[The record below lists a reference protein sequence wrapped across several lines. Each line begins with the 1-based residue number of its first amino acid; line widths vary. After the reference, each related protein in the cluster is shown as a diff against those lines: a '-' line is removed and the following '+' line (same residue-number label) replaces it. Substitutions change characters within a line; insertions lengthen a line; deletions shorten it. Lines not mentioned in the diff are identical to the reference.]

1 MAKCGWKGSGT
12 AMSRRWVKALLSV
25 ALSAGGAALAQPQ
38 PVIHV
43 DVNLVRI
50 VATVKTPA
58 GELAGGLRKEDF
70 QVSDNGAPQEIAVFE
85 RQTDQPLSVALL
97 VDTSGSTAKDL
108 KYETD
113 SAARFLR
120 ALLAEGNPED

>member
-12 AMSRRWVKALLSV
+12 AMSLCWVSGAISRMRLLFRAAAVGERSGRNVIVKAV
-25 ALSAGGAALAQPQ
+25 VWTAALAGPVLAQPQ
-38 PVIHV
+38 PVIRV

-97 VDTSGSTAKDL
+97 V
-108 KYETD
+108 
-113 SAARFLR
+113 
-120 ALLAEGNPED
+120 